1 MQKHVELLGMLYAVA
16 GGLWVLVGISVLS
29 LAAGAATLIRSTFAN
44 DNGVAAGITAA
55 TFGVLAVATCA
66 WGAVQIWTGLA
77 VRQRQPWSRVVAL
90 GLGVAN
96 LFILPLGTALGIYT
110 VWVLLNDEGRRFF
123 AAGAIDAI

>member
-1 MQKHVELLGMLYAVA
+1 
-16 GGLWVLVGISVLS
+16 
-29 LAAGAATLIRSTFAN
+29 
-44 DNGVAAGITAA
+44 
-55 TFGVLAVATCA
+55 VLAVATCA

-123 AAGAIDAI
+123 AAGASDAI